1 LSARTRDAS
10 SSSITPPI
18 GTYRIGFLGMGLGLT
33 NAFSTNAGSLNAG
46 SLNAGS
52 LNAGSLNA
60 GSLNAGSLN
69 AEVAPLAPPLILACK
84 AASSAAIASGE
95 KGNTSPT
102 GSPLT
107 IAESSLG
114 SANGFMIVLSRAAAA
129 IVSTLVLSIRASRAA
144 ALLSSVRIAAPPC
157 ASARRSFSTRA
168 RSNRSPTTSGG
179 SFSKFAVWLDRAFLK
194 YELAGQHADVSV
206 LFGRFDNPFMAT
218 SIIWQDEIGFDG
230 LAFKGK
236 VDVFDGVRAFFTGGM
251 FPIFNT
257 DLNFASNQPSKFKS
271 TDKYLYAAQL
281 GADFKITKD
290 INAKIAAAYY
300 DFDGVEG
307 KLSTP
312 YIPLT
317 PQDQGDTDNTRPS
330 FAQRGNTYRAIRDII
345 PSVINNF
352 GTSNQ
357 YQYFGLASKFQVAQ
371 ITGRIDFNNWEP
383 YQLSFIGDYV
393 QNTAFDKTA
402 IDAVA
407 VNNRGALAPGAT
419 TGAFEGDNK
428 AWLLRTQFGK
438 AAFEKAGDWNVSA
451 DYRYVGSDAVVDGFN
466 DNDFGGG
473 GTNVEGFTIG
483 GAVALSK
490 RTRMGV
496 RWFSATQIAGPQFKS
511 DIFMIDI
518 NAKF

>member
-1 LSARTRDAS
+1 MFSLFSVSPRRAALPFAACCFVAS
-10 SSSITPPI
+10 
-18 GTYRIGFLGMGLGLT
+18 GLM
-33 NAFSTNAGSLNAG
+33 AEPVSVPAGSPATQP
-46 SLNAGS
+46 A
-52 LNAGSLNA
+52 A
-60 GSLNAGSLN
+60 
-69 AEVAPLAPPLILACK
+69 APAPKPAV
-84 AASSAAIASGE
+84 SAAPAPAPEAAAPAEKTEGQPVEASNLLLGPPMASLPPPGPAAPSPNATINLIRILVAKKILSSEEAQQMIAQ
-95 KGNTSPT
+95 
-102 GSPLT
+102 
-107 IAESSLG
+107 AETE
-114 SANGFMIVLSRAAAA
+114 AAAA
-129 IVSTLVLSIRASRAA
+129 RMAAEDAKMAATVNPDDVRVTYVPDVVKNEMREQIKADLQAEMRTHGWTTADKVAEWTQRISMFGDFRMRFEADFYPEGNDNTGAFPNFNQINTGAPFDVSGTQ
-144 ALLSSVRIAAPPC
+144 
-157 ASARRSFSTRA
+157 FSPQYNVDQERNRFKLRA
-168 RSNRSPTTSGG
+168 RIGWDVNLEDGWSAGFRLATGENSSPVTANQGLGVANGGQGG

-383 YQLSFIGDYV
+383 YQLSFIGD
-393 QNTAFDKTA
+393 
-402 IDAVA
+402 
-407 VNNRGALAPGAT
+407 
-419 TGAFEGDNK
+419 
-428 AWLLRTQFGK
+428 
-438 AAFEKAGDWNVSA
+438 
-451 DYRYVGSDAVVDGFN
+451 
-466 DNDFGGG
+466 
-473 GTNVEGFTIG
+473 
-483 GAVALSK
+483 
-490 RTRMGV
+490 
-496 RWFSATQIAGPQFKS
+496 
-511 DIFMIDI
+511 
-518 NAKF
+518 

>member
-1 LSARTRDAS
+1 
-10 SSSITPPI
+10 
-18 GTYRIGFLGMGLGLT
+18 
-33 NAFSTNAGSLNAG
+33 
-46 SLNAGS
+46 
-52 LNAGSLNA
+52 
-60 GSLNAGSLN
+60 
-69 AEVAPLAPPLILACK
+69 
-84 AASSAAIASGE
+84 
-95 KGNTSPT
+95 
-102 GSPLT
+102 
-107 IAESSLG
+107 
-114 SANGFMIVLSRAAAA
+114 
-129 IVSTLVLSIRASRAA
+129 
-144 ALLSSVRIAAPPC
+144 
-157 ASARRSFSTRA
+157 
-168 RSNRSPTTSGG
+168 
-179 SFSKFAVWLDRAFLK
+179 
-194 YELAGQHADVSV
+194 
-206 LFGRFDNPFMAT
+206 
-218 SIIWQDEIGFDG
+218 
-230 LAFKGK
+230 
-236 VDVFDGVRAFFTGGM
+236 
-251 FPIFNT
+251 
-257 DLNFASNQPSKFKS
+257 
-271 TDKYLYAAQL
+271 KYLYAAQL
-281 GADFKITKD
+281 GADFKITKS

-312 YIPLT
+312 FIPLT

-330 FAQRGNTYRAIRDII
+330 FGQKGNTYRALRNII

-383 YQLSFIGDYV
+383 YQLSFIGDYL

-402 IDAVA
+402 IDSVA
-407 VNNRGALAPGAT
+407 VNNRGVITPT
-419 TGAFEGDNK
+419 SPNGAFEGDNK

-483 GAVALSK
+483 GSVALSK
-490 RTRMGV
+490 KTRLGM